1 MWDEQLI
8 RFHRQLSLQAKI
20 PKGIEVLHP
29 YRDEYT
35 MSLCARFFKKYYH
48 DNKPRKLLLGI
59 NPGRFGSG
67 ITGISFTDPVRLEN
81 DCGIPNHFDKRGELS
96 SDFIYRMIAAYGG
109 PADFYARQLIS
120 AASPLGFVQMGKNI
134 NYYDNPKL
142 QQAVAPF
149 IVESISALMKMGC
162 DRKKGFCI
170 GEGKNFAFLADLNQK
185 HGWFYEVV
193 SLAHPRFIM
202 QYKRKQLSAY
212 IDRYLAALA
221 D

>member
-81 DCGIPNHFDKRGELS
+81 DCGIPNHFDKRG
-96 SDFIYRMIAAYGG
+96 
-109 PADFYARQLIS
+109 
-120 AASPLGFVQMGKNI
+120 AASM
-134 NYYDNPKL
+134 
-142 QQAVAPF
+142 
-149 IVESISALMKMGC
+149 
-162 DRKKGFCI
+162 
-170 GEGKNFAFLADLNQK
+170 
-185 HGWFYEVV
+185 
-193 SLAHPRFIM
+193 
-202 QYKRKQLSAY
+202 
-212 IDRYLAALA
+212 
-221 D
+221 